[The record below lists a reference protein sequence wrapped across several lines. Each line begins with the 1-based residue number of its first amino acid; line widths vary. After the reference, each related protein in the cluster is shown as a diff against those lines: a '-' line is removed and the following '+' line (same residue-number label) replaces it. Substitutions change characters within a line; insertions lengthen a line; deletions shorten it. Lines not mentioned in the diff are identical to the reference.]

1 MRNGSPVPQSDIRR
15 LMADAGGANNTM
27 DCNTLRYTV
36 TSVQVEHKY
45 GSLVDRGANGGLAG
59 SDVRIITKTDRTIDV
74 NGIDNHQVSNL
85 PIVTAGGVATSQ
97 LGEVIVILNQ
107 YAGIPEG
114 RTIHSS
120 VQLEHFANMVD
131 TKPQKVR
138 GGKQSIETPDGY
150 KFAL

>member
-15 LMADAGGANNTM
+15 LMADTGGPNNTM

-85 PIVTAGGVATSQ
+85 PIVTAGGVAKSQ

-120 VQLEHFANMVD
+120 VQLEHFDNVVD
-131 TKPQKVR
+131 EKPQKVR
-138 GGKQSIETPDGY
+138 GGNQ
-150 KFAL
+150 